1 MYEGDIASVLISEE
15 QIRARTAEL
24 AEDIAKRYPA
34 APPKGI
40 SC

>member
-24 AEDIAKRYPA
+24 AEEIAKRYPA
-34 APPKGI
+34 GAPEGDL
-40 SC
+40 